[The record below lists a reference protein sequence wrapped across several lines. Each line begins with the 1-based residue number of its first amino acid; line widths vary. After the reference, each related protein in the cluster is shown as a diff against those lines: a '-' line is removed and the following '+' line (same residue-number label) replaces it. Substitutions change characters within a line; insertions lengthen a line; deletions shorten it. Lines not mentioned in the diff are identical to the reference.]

1 VAGRR
6 DSALRKGEKNM
17 DDAPLFETW
26 LKEIKSGPDSARI
39 GMYLMHNGVVRRTAR
54 DGSPVTGM
62 DLSYDKARLASI
74 SREIETR
81 PGVVALRVW
90 INEGHLAVGDDIMR
104 VLVGGDIRE
113 NVFGALQ
120 EMVRLVKTECV
131 KEREIG

>member
-1 VAGRR
+1 MGDQIPR
-6 DSALRKGEKNM
+6 
-17 DDAPLFETW
+17 FETW
-26 LKEIKSGPDSARI
+26 LDEIKSGPNSAGV
-39 GMYLMHNGVVRRTAR
+39 GMYLMHNGVVRGTTRSGA
-54 DGSPVTGM
+54 PVTGM
-62 DLSYDKARLASI
+62 DLTYDRERLTSIIDEIKA
-74 SREIETR
+74 R

-120 EMVRLVKTECV
+120 EMVRLIKTECV